1 MRSSNWKKNSKVVFN
16 INAIGNSRNT
26 SAHCRLSKKKK
37 KVDLEKLHLFS
48 VSVCAVFPMSH
59 RDLDTFWL
67 YNNIQSSKGL
77 KAACPVRSGSHR
89 GGLCHPSHAHAHG
102 FVVP

>member
-1 MRSSNWKKNSKVVFN
+1 MAPVTHAETLQHVKGSQCTFCLKKPKTKQKWSP
-16 INAIGNSRNT
+16 
-26 SAHCRLSKKKK
+26 
-37 KVDLEKLHLFS
+37 KLHLFS
-48 VSVCAVFPMSH
+48 LLVCAVFPMSH

-67 YNNIQSSKGL
+67 KNNIQSSKGL